1 MWLGPALPNILCGFP
16 FDTSSE
22 HRRYNHSI
30 AHFQEKCNRMEAKNS
45 SNSFFPYALTQT
57 AKYDIVMETGGI
69 MKSTESKEMYLE
81 TILKLS
87 ERGQRVKSVDVANE
101 LGFSRPSVSVAVKTL
116 EENDFVEVRENGELV
131 LTQKGNETA
140 RKIYERH
147 LVLTGFLMKVGAD
160 RGVAEENACRIEHVI
175 TDDMFELI
183 KKSV

>member
-1 MWLGPALPNILCGFP
+1 
-16 FDTSSE
+16 
-22 HRRYNHSI
+22 
-30 AHFQEKCNRMEAKNS
+30 
-45 SNSFFPYALTQT
+45 
-57 AKYDIVMETGGI
+57 

-147 LVLTGFLMKVGAD
+147 LVLTEFLMKVGAD